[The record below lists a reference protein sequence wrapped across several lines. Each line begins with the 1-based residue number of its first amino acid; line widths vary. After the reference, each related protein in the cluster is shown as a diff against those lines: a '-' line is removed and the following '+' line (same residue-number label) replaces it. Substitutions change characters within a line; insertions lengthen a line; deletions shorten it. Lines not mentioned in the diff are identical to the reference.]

1 MKTKAVLTIAFCW
14 IVAIAA
20 APYAG
25 AEGRAARPAGSPKG
39 KMPGTVLLGSLAKKY
54 GPVKFDHAKHVETA
68 GSCNEC
74 HHQHGG
80 GQAPS
85 CGGCHT
91 IDASSFRKNLQLGR
105 IRPCGECHQASYDAG
120 KLGRPTLSAAYHR
133 ACIKCHREVGSVGTD
148 PKGCT
153 EMCHESTA
161 QAKAR

>member
-1 MKTKAVLTIAFCW
+1 MKTKAVLIIALCW
-14 IVAIAA
+14 MAAVAT
-20 APYAG
+20 APFAG
-25 AEGRAARPAGSPKG
+25 TGTPAARQAASPKG

-54 GPVKFDHAKHVETA
+54 APVKFDHEKHVGTA

-91 IDASSFRKNLQLGR
+91 VDASSFRKNVHLDR
-105 IRPCGECHQASYDAG
+105 IRPCGECHSASYDAG
-120 KLGRPTLSAAYHR
+120 TLDRPTLLAAYHR
-133 ACIKCHREVGSVGTD
+133 ACIKCHREVGSVGAD

-153 EMCHESTA
+153 EMCHESSA
-161 QAKAR
+161 QAKAP

>member
-1 MKTKAVLTIAFCW
+1 MKTKAVMTIAFCW

-25 AEGRAARPAGSPKG
+25 VEGPGARPAVSPKG

-54 GPVKFDHAKHVETA
+54 GPVKFDHAKHVGTA
-68 GSCNEC
+68 GSCDEC

-80 GQAPS
+80 GQTPS

-91 IDASSFRKNLQLGR
+91 IDASSFRKNVRLDR
-105 IRPCGECHQASYDAG
+105 IRPCGECHSASYDAG
-120 KLGRPTLSAAYHR
+120 KPDRTTLSAAYHR
-133 ACIKCHREVGSVGTD
+133 ACIKCHREVGSVGSD

-153 EMCHESTA
+153 EMCHESSA

>member
-25 AEGRAARPAGSPKG
+25 VEGPGTRPAGSPKG

-54 GPVKFDHAKHVETA
+54 GPVKFDHVKHVGTA
-68 GSCNEC
+68 GSCDEC

-91 IDASSFRKNLQLGR
+91 IDASSFRKNVRLDR
-105 IRPCGECHQASYDAG
+105 IRPCGECHSASYDAG
-120 KLGRPTLSAAYHR
+120 KPDRTTLSAAYHR
-133 ACIKCHREVGSVGTD
+133 ACIKCHREVGSVGSD

-153 EMCHESTA
+153 EMCHESSA